1 MNPAKYVTHQ
11 DRNKDQFL
19 PGLFYYGKI
28 DLLTRKYSSCNIML
42 QGGFNMAEE
51 NNLGR
56 KIRALR
62 EERGLSQLKV
72 VERLEDYG
80 IKMSRET
87 LSKIENNSRSI
98 SAVELKALSRV
109 LNVDMNDFFEEEEAE
124 DMVAFFRRR
133 NFSRKSLEEIAKLQ
147 EMVKV
152 FIKHEKLYKE
162 G

>member
-1 MNPAKYVTHQ
+1 MAKES
-11 DRNKDQFL
+11 DI
-19 PGLFYYGKI
+19 GK
-28 DLLTRKYSSCNIML
+28 
-42 QGGFNMAEE
+42 
-51 NNLGR
+51 

-62 EERGLSQLKV
+62 KEKRLSQFDIVEKLK
-72 VERLEDYG
+72 ELD
-80 IKMSRET
+80 INMSRET

-98 SAVELKALSRV
+98 SAVELKAISKV
-109 LNVDMNDFFEEEEAE
+109 LGVDINDFFEEEEAE

>member
-1 MNPAKYVTHQ
+1 
-11 DRNKDQFL
+11 
-19 PGLFYYGKI
+19 
-28 DLLTRKYSSCNIML
+28 
-42 QGGFNMAEE
+42 MAEE

-62 EERGLSQLKV
+62 EKRGLSQLKV